1 MYYRRWTRMHLKPG
15 LKYFMKYGVLHPKF
29 DRFAYL
35 MQTENPEPIQYRRNP
50 LLKKNTDK
58 DLDTKLINNLFLK
71 YPDLQYE
78 PISQNKFPGQPFN
91 TFSYAYAFI
100 SEQKK
105 LIRQG
110 YSVAKAFELTEQKY
124 HEKMQRKLDQSLLS
138 RGLAFG
144 NRAKSFLNVYQQQ
157 AEFESRMKTQRTQR
171 ELEKYDIKLNS
182 IREAVESHDQQD
194 LLDSDVLSY

>member
-1 MYYRRWTRMHLKPG
+1 MHLKPG

-29 DRFAYL
+29 DKFAYL
-35 MQTENPEPIQYRRNP
+35 MQTENPEPIQHRRSS
-50 LLKKNTDK
+50 LLKTNQDR

-110 YSVAKAFELTEQKY
+110 YSISKAFELTEQKY

-157 AEFESRMKTQRTQR
+157 AE
-171 ELEKYDIKLNS
+171 Y
-182 IREAVESHDQQD
+182 
-194 LLDSDVLSY
+194 